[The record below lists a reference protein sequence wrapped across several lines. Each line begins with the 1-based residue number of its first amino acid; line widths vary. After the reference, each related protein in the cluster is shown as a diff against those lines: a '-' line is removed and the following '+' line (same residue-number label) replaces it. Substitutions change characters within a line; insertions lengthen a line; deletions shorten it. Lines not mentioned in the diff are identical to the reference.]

1 MITIIEYDK
10 QEKKLIA
17 HENVDWTAFQ
27 SKTDNLYWWD
37 LNSPNAEEIGCLA
50 GHFRFHP
57 LAIEDCLADIQ
68 YPKVDFYESYLYLLI
83 HGVDVDRTLEEG
95 FAPKE
100 IDVFLGPNYLVTFH
114 KKDTRSVGEVL
125 RRCRENS
132 PIFEYGLDFVLY
144 SILDILVENY
154 MPVLEE
160 LENEIDTAEET
171 LFQDPRPEVLRSIL
185 TLKRTLLK
193 LKKTIFPQR
202 EVLNHLARNEYQMI
216 SRKTQF
222 YFRDVYDLL
231 YRMSEMTESF
241 RDVTTAMIEAY
252 LSTVSNRLNEVMKA
266 LTLITTIFMPLTV
279 ITGIYGMNFKHMPEL
294 NSKFGYPIVLG
305 VMVLVGGGL
314 FTYFRKRKWI

>member
-1 MITIIEYDK
+1 MITITEYDK
-10 QEKKLIA
+10 KQKTLTI
-17 HENVDWTAFQ
+17 HQNVDWTTFQ
-27 SKTDNLYWWD
+27 SKAENLYWWD
-37 LNSPNAEEIGCLA
+37 LNSPTAEEIGCLA
-50 GHFRFHP
+50 GYFRFHP

-68 YPKVDFYESYLYLLI
+68 YPKVDFYETYLYLLI
-83 HGVDVDRTLEEG
+83 HGVDIDRTREEG

-100 IDVFLGPNYLVTFH
+100 IDVFLGTNYLLTFH
-114 KKDTRSVGEVL
+114 KKETRSVSEVL
-125 RRCRENS
+125 RRCHEKT

-160 LENEIDTAEET
+160 LENEIDMAEET
-171 LFQDPRPEVLRSIL
+171 LFQDPRPEVLRRIL

-202 EVLNHLARNEYQMI
+202 EVMNHLARNDYQMI

-231 YRMSEMTESF
+231 YRMAEMTESF

-294 NSKFGYPIVLG
+294 NSKFGYPVVLG
-305 VMVLVGGGL
+305 IMVIVGGGL